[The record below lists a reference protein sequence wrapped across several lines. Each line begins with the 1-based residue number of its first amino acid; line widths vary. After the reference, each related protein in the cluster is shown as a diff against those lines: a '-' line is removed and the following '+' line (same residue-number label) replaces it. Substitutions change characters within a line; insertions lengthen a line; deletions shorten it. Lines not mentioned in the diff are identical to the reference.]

1 MTNRKN
7 ETYKNK
13 GKRKI
18 EIIKLNDVELDM
30 HKQRFLGKPGSK
42 KYIEFV
48 KSLKDAKKRILG
60 VQSKNSQGSRR
71 RMRGGL
77 SNGRIRLFTK
87 GDEFKMRKLLDF
99 ANLSKWLTGE
109 EEFEDKLNTLFTSG
123 LDFDICM
130 ISYIV
135 QKSEDVNEF
144 PFVKRVL
151 NGQTTSG
158 YIIREQFY
166 DKLIG
171 LYEWANP
178 LLANTK
184 QHWNYACDTVW
195 KRLQPTSKWYC
206 MTDRFG
212 IQRPSYSDCSNSFG
226 NYES

>member
-1 MTNRKN
+1 MSHFIDHIFYINLEHRTDRKEEIESELDSYGLQYERFN
-7 ETYKNK
+7 AFYTPPDGFIGCAQSHLAVLKMARERGYKN
-13 GKRKI
+13 I
-18 EIIKLNDVELDM
+18 LIVEDDF
-30 HKQRFLGKPGSK
+30 KFVVSK
-42 KYIEFV
+42 
-48 KSLKDAKKRILG
+48 
-60 VQSKNSQGSRR
+60 
-71 RMRGGL
+71 
-77 SNGRIRLFTK
+77 
-87 GDEFKMRKLLDF
+87 
-99 ANLSKWLTGE
+99 